1 MKLRRT
7 IIVSNRLPIKIS
19 NLDKSF
25 EFSSTSGGLATGM
38 KSIHKKNNFLWIGW
52 PGIDKKSLGDNLNK
66 AEKLLLKK
74 NYIPVFLRKKE
85 INDFYYGLSNEALW
99 PLFHYFIEFSKFNK
113 SHWASY
119 VNVNEKFADCVI
131 KYAKKGDVVW
141 VHDYQLL
148 LCPKIIK
155 TKRPDLTVGFFL
167 HIPFPSFEIFRIFP
181 WREKLL
187 EGILGSD
194 LIGFHTYDYVRHFLS
209 SVKRILRYDVIF
221 NKIKVG
227 SREVLVDTFPMG
239 IDYAKYNGAAR
250 EKHKQKK
257 SEMSEL
263 SIQLKDHKKT
273 STDSKLI
280 LSIDRLDYTKGVI
293 NRIKA
298 FEIFLTNNPEY
309 RNKVRLIMLTVPSR
323 SDVSDYVKLKKQT
336 DEIVGRVN
344 GKFASVNW
352 TPIWYYYRSMSFDE
366 LIDLYTISDIA
377 MITPVRDGMNLVAK
391 EFVATRIKGDGVLIL
406 SEMAGASKELYES
419 LTVNPFD
426 LNKMSD
432 AILKAIN
439 MPKKEQ
445 IERNSS
451 MQERLSRYTVN
462 YWANDFMQNLISRAK
477 SNQNSVTNNFNFLEK
492 DKLIEK
498 LKISNKKLI
507 ILDYDGT
514 LVDFKDKPEL
524 ALPNDNLIDILN
536 NLTKIRGLDIAIV
549 SGRDKLFLEDN
560 LGKLNISIIAEHGH
574 FYKKK
579 SKDWTN
585 LGKIDKVF
593 LSDIYAVF
601 QSFSDRTPGTFTEK
615 KESGLVWHFR
625 KTDPELA
632 SERVVEIETVLNSLL
647 TDQFQILNLDK
658 AIEVTSR
665 KFDKGSAVNE
675 LIKNKKYDHIVCIG
689 DDVTDENM
697 FKTLNESSTTIK
709 VGIKNTLAKFF
720 IDDTKSVVNLL
731 DEIYTHLK

>member
-1 MKLRRT
+1 MSRT

-52 PGIDKKSLGDNLNK
+52 PGIDKKSLGNNLAK
-66 AEKLLLKK
+66 AEKLLHKK

-85 INDFYYGLSNEALW
+85 INDFYYGTSNEALW
-99 PLFHYFIEFSKFNK
+99 PLFHYFLEFSIFNK
-113 SHWASY
+113 SHWKSY
-119 VNVNEKFADCVI
+119 VNVNKKFAKSVI
-131 KYAKKGDVVW
+131 KYANKGDIVW

-148 LCPKIIK
+148 LCPRMIK

-181 WREKLL
+181 WREELL

-221 NKIKVG
+221 NKINVG

-239 IDYAKYNGAAR
+239 IDYAKYNDAAR
-250 EKHKQKK
+250 KKNEQKK
-257 SEMSEL
+257 SEMSNL
-263 SIQLKDHKKT
+263 RLQLMDHKKT
-273 STDSKLI
+273 SFDSKLI

-309 RNKVRLIMLTVPSR
+309 RGKVRLIMLTVPSR
-323 SDVSDYVKLKKQT
+323 SDVDDYIKLKKQT

-391 EFVATRIKGDGVLIL
+391 EFVATRVDGNGVLIL

-419 LTVNPFD
+419 ITVNPFD

-432 AILKAIN
+432 MILQAIK
-439 MPKKEQ
+439 MPNKEQ
-445 IERNSS
+445 IERNRS

-462 YWANDFMQNLISRAK
+462 YWANDFMKNLISRAK
-477 SNQNSVTNNFNFLEK
+477 SNQNSVTNYFNLLEK
-492 DKLIEK
+492 NKLLEK
-498 LKISNKKLI
+498 LKLSNNKLI

-514 LVDFKDKPEL
+514 LVNFKDKPEL
-524 ALPNDNLIDILN
+524 ALPDNNLINILN
-536 NLTKIRGLDIAIV
+536 DLSNIKGMDIAIV

-560 LGKLNISIIAEHGH
+560 LGKLNINIIAEHGH
-574 FYKKK
+574 FFKKK
-579 SKDWTN
+579 NKDWIN
-585 LGKIDKVF
+585 LGNIDKVF
-593 LSDIYAVF
+593 LNDIHAIL

-632 SERVVEIETVLNSLL
+632 IERVVEIETVLNSLL

-675 LIKNKKYDHIVCIG
+675 LTKNKKYDHIVCIG

-697 FKTLNESSTTIK
+697 FKSLNENSTTIK
-709 VGIKNTLAKFF
+709 VGIKNTQARYYIEDPKG
-720 IDDTKSVVNLL
+720 VVNLL
-731 DEIYTHLK
+731 NDINNYLK

>member
-1 MKLRRT
+1 MSRT

-25 EFSSTSGGLATGM
+25 QFSSTSGGLATGM
-38 KSIHKKNNFLWIGW
+38 NSIHKKNNFLWIGW
-52 PGIDKKSLGDNLNK
+52 PGIDKKSLGDNFIK
-66 AEKLLLKK
+66 AKEILLKK

-85 INDFYYGLSNEALW
+85 INDFYYGTSNEALW
-99 PLFHYFIEFSKFNK
+99 PLFHYFIEFSIFNK
-113 SHWASY
+113 SHWESY
-119 VNVNEKFADCVI
+119 VNVNQKFADCVI
-131 KYAKKGDVVW
+131 KHAKKEDVVW

-148 LCPKIIK
+148 LCPKMIK

-209 SVKRILRYDVIF
+209 SVKRILKYNVIF
-221 NKIKVG
+221 NKINVG

-239 IDYAKYNGAAR
+239 IDYVKYNYAA
-250 EKHKQKK
+250 KKKLNQKK
-257 SEMSEL
+257 TEMSNL
-263 SIQLKDHKKT
+263 RVQLKDHKKT

-298 FEIFLTNNPEY
+298 FEIFLTKNPEY

-323 SDVSDYVKLKKQT
+323 SDVDDYIKLKKQT

-352 TPIWYYYRSMSFDE
+352 TPIWYYYRAMSFDE
-366 LIDLYTISDIA
+366 LIDLYTITDIA

-391 EFVATRIKGDGVLIL
+391 EFVATRVEGDGVLIL

-432 AILKAIN
+432 AILQAIN
-439 MPKKEQ
+439 MPRKEQ
-445 IERNSS
+445 IERNRS

-462 YWANDFMQNLISRAK
+462 YWASDFMKNLISRAK
-477 SNQNSVTNNFNFLEK
+477 TNQLTVTNNFNLKER
-492 DKLIEK
+492 DKLIERLK
-498 LKISNKKLI
+498 LSNKKLI

-514 LVDFKDKPEL
+514 LVNFKDKPDL
-524 ALPNDNLIDILN
+524 AIPDDNLIEILN
-536 NLTKIRGLDIAIV
+536 KLTNIKGLDLAIV
-549 SGRDKLFLEDN
+549 SGRDKLFLEEK

-579 SKDWTN
+579 NNKWTN
-585 LGKIDKVF
+585 LGNIDKVF
-593 LSDIYAVF
+593 LNEIYAIL

-632 SERVVEIETVLNSLL
+632 SERVVEIETVLDSLL
-647 TDQFQILNLDK
+647 TDQFQILNLNK

-675 LIKNKKYDHIVCIG
+675 LTKNIKYDHIVCIG
-689 DDVTDENM
+689 DDITDENM
-697 FKTLNESSTTIK
+697 FKNLDEKHTTIK
-709 VGIKNTLAKFF
+709 VGTKNTLAKFYLERPESV
-720 IDDTKSVVNLL
+720 IDLIK
-731 DEIYTHLK
+731 EINIQLK

>member
-1 MKLRRT
+1 LSRT

-52 PGIDKKSLGDNLNK
+52 PGIDKKSLGNNLAK
-66 AEKLLLKK
+66 AEKLLHKK

-85 INDFYYGLSNEALW
+85 INDFYYGTSNEALW
-99 PLFHYFIEFSKFNK
+99 PLFHYFLEFSIFNK
-113 SHWASY
+113 SHWKSY
-119 VNVNEKFADCVI
+119 VNVNKKFAKSVI
-131 KYAKKGDVVW
+131 KYANKGDIVW

-148 LCPKIIK
+148 LCPRMIK

-181 WREKLL
+181 WREELL

-221 NKIKVG
+221 NKINVG

-239 IDYAKYNGAAR
+239 IDYAKYNDAAR
-250 EKHKQKK
+250 KKNEQKK
-257 SEMSEL
+257 SEMSNL
-263 SIQLKDHKKT
+263 RLQLMDHKKT
-273 STDSKLI
+273 SFDSKLI

-309 RNKVRLIMLTVPSR
+309 RGKVRLIMLTVPSR
-323 SDVSDYVKLKKQT
+323 SDVDDYIKLKKQT

-391 EFVATRIKGDGVLIL
+391 EFVATRVDGNGVLIL

-419 LTVNPFD
+419 ITVNPFD

-432 AILKAIN
+432 MILQAIK
-439 MPKKEQ
+439 MPNKEQ
-445 IERNSS
+445 IERNRS

-462 YWANDFMQNLISRAK
+462 YWANDFMKNLISRAK
-477 SNQNSVTNNFNFLEK
+477 SNQNSVTNYFNLLEK
-492 DKLIEK
+492 NKLLEK
-498 LKISNKKLI
+498 LKLSNNKLI

-514 LVDFKDKPEL
+514 LVNFKVKPEL
-524 ALPNDNLIDILN
+524 ALPDNNLINILN
-536 NLTKIRGLDIAIV
+536 DLSNIKGMDIAIV

-560 LGKLNISIIAEHGH
+560 LGKLNINIIAEHGH
-574 FYKKK
+574 FFKKK
-579 SKDWTN
+579 NKDWIN
-585 LGKIDKVF
+585 LGNIDKVF
-593 LSDIYAVF
+593 LNDIHAIL

-632 SERVVEIETVLNSLL
+632 IERVVEIETVLNSLL

-675 LIKNKKYDHIVCIG
+675 LTKNKTYDHIVCIG

-697 FKTLNESSTTIK
+697 FKSLNENSTTIK
-709 VGIKNTLAKFF
+709 VGIKNTRARYYIEDPKG
-720 IDDTKSVVNLL
+720 VVNLL
-731 DEIYTHLK
+731 NDINNYLK

>member
-1 MKLRRT
+1 MSRT

-52 PGIDKKSLGDNLNK
+52 PGIDKKSLGNNLTK
-66 AEKLLLKK
+66 AEKLLQKK
-74 NYIPVFLRKKE
+74 NYIPVFLKKKE
-85 INDFYYGLSNEALW
+85 INDFYYGTSNEALW
-99 PLFHYFIEFSKFNK
+99 PLFHYFLEFSIFNK
-113 SHWASY
+113 SHWKSY
-119 VNVNEKFADCVI
+119 VNVNRKFADSVI
-131 KYAKKGDVVW
+131 KYAKKNDVVW

-148 LCPKIIK
+148 LCPRMIK

-181 WREKLL
+181 WREELL

-209 SVKRILRYDVIF
+209 SVKRILRYNVVF
-221 NKIKVG
+221 NKINVG

-239 IDYAKYNGAAR
+239 IDYAKYNDAAR
-250 EKHKQKK
+250 KKNKQKK
-257 SEMSEL
+257 SEMSNL
-263 SIQLKDHKKT
+263 GLQLKDHKKT
-273 STDSKLI
+273 SSDSKLI

-309 RNKVRLIMLTVPSR
+309 RGKVRLIMLTVPSR
-323 SDVSDYVKLKKQT
+323 SDVDDYIKLKKQT

-344 GKFASVNW
+344 GKFALVNW

-391 EFVATRIKGDGVLIL
+391 EFVATRVDGDGVLIL

-419 LTVNPFD
+419 ITVNPFD

-432 AILKAIN
+432 IILQAIK

-445 IERNSS
+445 IERNRS

-462 YWANDFMQNLISRAK
+462 YWANDFMKNLISRAK
-477 SNQNSVTNNFNFLEK
+477 SNKNSVTNYFNLLEK
-492 DKLIEK
+492 DKLLEK
-498 LKISNKKLI
+498 LKLSKNKLI

-514 LVDFKDKPEL
+514 LVNFKDKPEL
-524 ALPNDNLIDILN
+524 ALPDENLIDILN
-536 NLTKIRGLDIAIV
+536 NLSRVKGMDVAII
-549 SGRDKLFLEDN
+549 SGRDKLFLEHN
-560 LGKLNISIIAEHGH
+560 LGKLDISIIAEHGH
-574 FYKKK
+574 FFKKK
-579 SKDWTN
+579 NKNWIN
-585 LGKIDKVF
+585 LGNIDKVF
-593 LSDIYAVF
+593 LNEIHGIL

-632 SERVVEIETVLNSLL
+632 LERVVEIETVLNSLL

-675 LIKNKKYDHIVCIG
+675 LTKNKKYDHIVCIG

-697 FKTLNESSTTIK
+697 FKNLNQNSTTIK
-709 VGIKNTLAKFF
+709 VGIKKTNARFY
-720 IDDTKSVVNLL
+720 IDDPKSVISLL
-731 DEIYTHLK
+731 NDINTYLK